1 MTEMQFQ
8 ITPQDIMEGED
19 VDFQEETEHWNV
31 YKLADGTTLKVRI
44 IVTGVKRLK
53 KFRPDGEPIYIIQ
66 SQNVVRALN
75 VSADLKMKPKPSTTP
90 TA

>member
-1 MTEMQFQ
+1 LAEMQVQ
-8 ITPQDIMEGED
+8 ITPQDIIEGED

-31 YKLADGTTLKVRI
+31 YKLNDGTTLKVRI
-44 IVTGVKRLK
+44 IVTAVKRLK
-53 KFRPDGEPIYIIQ
+53 KFRPDGDPLYIIQ

-75 VSADLKMKPKPSTTP
+75 VPASLKMRPKPSATP

>member
-1 MTEMQFQ
+1 MAEMQVQ

-19 VDFQEETEHWNV
+19 VDFQEERERWNV
-31 YKLADGTTLKVRI
+31 YKLSDGTTLKVRI

-53 KFRPDGEPIYIIQ
+53 KFRPDGEPLYIIQ

-75 VSADLKMKPKPSTTP
+75 VPANLKMKPKPSATP

>member
-1 MTEMQFQ
+1 LAEMQVQ

-19 VDFQEETEHWNV
+19 VDFQEEKEHWNI
-31 YKLADGTTLKVRI
+31 YKLSDGTILKVRI

-53 KFRPDGEPIYIIQ
+53 KFRPDGEPLYIIQ

-75 VSADLKMKPKPSTTP
+75 VPATLKLKPKPSATP